1 MKQKAKWLKKF
12 LTYMKVGKSTI
23 DIVKIFHEEGVK
35 TPAQYSQ
42 IPKYM
47 KGNDYWGK
55 STITKILKNSTYI
68 GNVIRTYNNNN

>member
-1 MKQKAKWLKKF
+1 MKA
-12 LTYMKVGKSTI
+12 GKSTI
-23 DIVKIFHEEGVK
+23 DIVKIFHEEGIK
-35 TPAQYSQ
+35 TPAQYSN

-68 GNVIRTYNNNN
+68 GNVIRSYYNYNQL